1 MLESFEGFVLQTPY
15 QSPWLWDAW
24 TFLTVVS
31 SLCRGSHVSS
41 PSPCTFFVQYR
52 KKTKIWLCQERN
64 TGDNNFKQIRRKLY
78 MAGSWCCCI
87 FYSLILIWEFMILSL
102 HLVFRY
108 RIRTQREEGRKKLR
122 SLLQYLSFMWKQTLI
137 VQPGFLWILGGETV

>member
-15 QSPWLWDAW
+15 QSPRLWDAW
-24 TFLTVVS
+24 KFLKVVS

-52 KKTKIWLCQERN
+52 KKTKIWLCQEGN
-64 TGDNNFKQIRRKLY
+64 TGNNHFKQIRRKAY
-78 MAGSWCCCI
+78 MAGSWRCRI

-108 RIRTQREEGRKKLR
+108 RIRTQREDGRKKLR
-122 SLLQYLSFMWKQTLI
+122 SLLQYLSFMWMQTLI
-137 VQPGFLWILGGETV
+137 VQPGFLWILGDEAV